1 MLWMPRRLRWTFA
14 CLALAALALV
24 GPGAARADDSCPTP
38 HELRTYYQPAS
49 LPAGDDTRCDV
60 AQGKCSRLELKG
72 FLYMPAADKL
82 PAPILIF
89 NHGSEKNPGT
99 VCPIGTYFASLGY
112 IVFVPHRRGHGRS
125 TGVYL
130 DRYTEERC
138 SHPGQG
144 NLCKMEYLHKQVDD
158 VEAAIA
164 YVRSLP
170 GADRER
176 IAIMGH
182 SFGGITTAFANAK
195 DLGQRAVVVGAG
207 ASQSWEGNPYA
218 RADMTAAARA
228 AVAPAFYLEP
238 LNDHSIDPTIE
249 LARAAGEACRQFQS
263 ALFPAVDSNG
273 DGRIDGAD
281 YAPVAMRDRA
291 HGSFAQHVDEW
302 GAAAHEFMMR
312 YFKHPAARFDSLCR
326 GTSHALH

>member
-1 MLWMPRRLRWTFA
+1 MLRWTLV
-14 CLALAALALV
+14 CLVLATLA
-24 GPGAARADDSCPTP
+24 GAACAEDNCAAP

-49 LPAGDDTRCDV
+49 LPAAPDTRCDM
-60 AQGKCSRLELKG
+60 AQGTCAKLELKG

-99 VCPIGTYFASLGY
+99 VCPIGTYFTGLGY

-125 TGVYL
+125 TGAYL
-130 DRYTEERC
+130 DAYTKSYC
-138 SHPGQG
+138 SHPGQA
-144 NLCKMEYLHKQVDD
+144 NLCKMEYLHRQVDD

-164 YVRSLP
+164 YVKALP

-218 RADMTAAARA
+218 RSEMEAAVRA

-238 LNDHSIDPTIE
+238 LNDHSIDPTLE
-249 LARAAGEACRQFQS
+249 LPRLAGDACRQVQS
-263 ALFPAVDSNG
+263 AILPAVDSNA

-281 YAPVAMRDRA
+281 YSPAAMRDRA
-291 HGSFAQHVDEW
+291 HASFSQHVDEW
-302 GAAAHEFMMR
+302 GPAAHEFMTR
-312 YFKHPAARFDSLCR
+312 YFKKPAARFDSLCR
-326 GTSHALH
+326 GTSHAVH

>member
-1 MLWMPRRLRWTFA
+1 MPRWTLA
-14 CLALAALALV
+14 CLVLVALA
-24 GPGAARADDSCPTP
+24 GAVRAEDTCAAP

-49 LPAGDDTRCDV
+49 LPAAPDTRCDV
-60 AQGKCSRLELKG
+60 VQGRCAKLALAG
-72 FLYMPAADKL
+72 FLYMPAAAKG

-99 VCPIGTYFASLGY
+99 VCPIGTYFAGLGY

-125 TGVYL
+125 TGAYL
-130 DRYTEERC
+130 DEYTKSYC
-138 SHPGQG
+138 SHPGQA
-144 NLCKMEYLHKQVDD
+144 NLCKMEYLHRQVDD

-164 YVRSLP
+164 YVKSLP

-218 RADMTAAARA
+218 RSEMEAAVRA

-238 LNDHSIDPTIE
+238 LNDHSIDPTLE
-249 LARAAGEACRQFQS
+249 LPRLAGDACRQYQS

-281 YAPVAMRDRA
+281 YSPAAMRDRA
-291 HGSFAQHVDEW
+291 HGSFAHHVDEW
-302 GAAAHEFMMR
+302 GPAAHEFMTR
-312 YFKHPAARFDSLCR
+312 YFQHPAARFDSLCR
-326 GTSHALH
+326 GTSHAVH